1 MGVSSAIRI
10 AQQVIGMTITG
21 KWSEELK
28 YNLMQYG
35 KVNKICIFIVILLVT
50 FIAGYVVGDKQNQII
65 DNKDVVLPDT
75 TYNKVTLDS
84 IEYNIIKKD
93 STVYKLKEE
102 VKDEIEKA
110 LNADDSIAVEQF
122 KSLSTAR

>member
-1 MGVSSAIRI
+1 M
-10 AQQVIGMTITG
+10 
-21 KWSEELK
+21 E
-28 YNLMQYG
+28 
-35 KVNKICIFIVILLVT
+35 KVNKIYIFIVILLVT

-93 STVYKLKEE
+93 STIYKLKEE

>member
-1 MGVSSAIRI
+1 M
-10 AQQVIGMTITG
+10 
-21 KWSEELK
+21 E
-28 YNLMQYG
+28 
-35 KVNKICIFIVILLVT
+35 KVNKICVFIVILLVA

-75 TYNKVTLDS
+75 IYNKVTLDS

-93 STVYKLKEE
+93 STIYKLKEE

>member
-1 MGVSSAIRI
+1 M
-10 AQQVIGMTITG
+10 
-21 KWSEELK
+21 E
-28 YNLMQYG
+28 
-35 KVNKICIFIVILLVT
+35 KVNKICVFIVILLVA

-65 DNKDVVLPDT
+65 DNKYVVLPDT
-75 TYNKVTLDS
+75 TYNKATLDS

-93 STVYKLKEE
+93 STIYKLKEE

-110 LNADDSIAVEQF
+110 LNVDDSIAVEQF

>member
-1 MGVSSAIRI
+1 M
-10 AQQVIGMTITG
+10 
-21 KWSEELK
+21 E
-28 YNLMQYG
+28 
-35 KVNKICIFIVILLVT
+35 KVNKICIFIVILLIA
-50 FIAGYVVGDKQNQII
+50 FIAGYIVGDKQNQII

-75 TYNKVTLDS
+75 AYNKVTLDS

-93 STVYKLKEE
+93 STIYKLKEE

-110 LNADDSIAVEQF
+110 LNVDDSIAVEQF

>member
-1 MGVSSAIRI
+1 M
-10 AQQVIGMTITG
+10 
-21 KWSEELK
+21 E
-28 YNLMQYG
+28 

-75 TYNKVTLDS
+75 IYNKVTLDS

-93 STVYKLKEE
+93 STIYKLKEE

-110 LNADDSIAVEQF
+110 LNVDDSIAVEQF

>member
-1 MGVSSAIRI
+1 M
-10 AQQVIGMTITG
+10 
-21 KWSEELK
+21 E
-28 YNLMQYG
+28 
-35 KVNKICIFIVILLVT
+35 KVNKICVFIVILLVA

-122 KSLSTAR
+122 KYLSTAR

>member
-1 MGVSSAIRI
+1 M
-10 AQQVIGMTITG
+10 
-21 KWSEELK
+21 E
-28 YNLMQYG
+28 

-93 STVYKLKEE
+93 STIYKLKEE
-102 VKDEIEKA
+102 IKDEIEKA

>member
-1 MGVSSAIRI
+1 MEK
-10 AQQVIGMTITG
+10 M
-21 KWSEELK
+21 
-28 YNLMQYG
+28 
-35 KVNKICIFIVILLVT
+35 NKICVFIVILLVA
-50 FIAGYVVGDKQNQII
+50 FIAGYVVSDKQNQII

-75 TYNKVTLDS
+75 IYNKVTLDS

>member
-1 MGVSSAIRI
+1 M
-10 AQQVIGMTITG
+10 
-21 KWSEELK
+21 E
-28 YNLMQYG
+28 
-35 KVNKICIFIVILLVT
+35 KVNKICIFIVILLIA
-50 FIAGYVVGDKQNQII
+50 FIAGYIVGDKRNQII

-93 STVYKLKEE
+93 STIYKLKEE

>member
-1 MGVSSAIRI
+1 M
-10 AQQVIGMTITG
+10 
-21 KWSEELK
+21 E
-28 YNLMQYG
+28 
-35 KVNKICIFIVILLVT
+35 KVNKICVFIVILLVA
-50 FIAGYVVGDKQNQII
+50 FIAGYIVGDKQNQII

-93 STVYKLKEE
+93 STIYKLKEE

-110 LNADDSIAVEQF
+110 LNVDDSIAVEQF

>member
-1 MGVSSAIRI
+1 M
-10 AQQVIGMTITG
+10 
-21 KWSEELK
+21 E
-28 YNLMQYG
+28 
-35 KVNKICIFIVILLVT
+35 KVNKICIFIVILLIA

-65 DNKDVVLPDT
+65 DNKDVVLHDT

-93 STVYKLKEE
+93 STIYKLKEE

>member
-1 MGVSSAIRI
+1 M
-10 AQQVIGMTITG
+10 
-21 KWSEELK
+21 E
-28 YNLMQYG
+28 

-50 FIAGYVVGDKQNQII
+50 FIAGYVVGNKQNQII

-75 TYNKVTLDS
+75 IYNKVTLDS

-93 STVYKLKEE
+93 STIYKLKEK

>member
-1 MGVSSAIRI
+1 M
-10 AQQVIGMTITG
+10 
-21 KWSEELK
+21 E
-28 YNLMQYG
+28 
-35 KVNKICIFIVILLVT
+35 KVNKICVFIVILLVA

-93 STVYKLKEE
+93 STIYKLKEE

-110 LNADDSIAVEQF
+110 LNADYSIAVEQF

>member
-1 MGVSSAIRI
+1 M
-10 AQQVIGMTITG
+10 
-21 KWSEELK
+21 E
-28 YNLMQYG
+28 
-35 KVNKICIFIVILLVT
+35 KVNKICIFIVILLIA
-50 FIAGYVVGDKQNQII
+50 FIAGYIVGNKQNQII

-75 TYNKVTLDS
+75 AYNKVTLDS

-93 STVYKLKEE
+93 STIYKLKEE

>member
-1 MGVSSAIRI
+1 M
-10 AQQVIGMTITG
+10 
-21 KWSEELK
+21 E
-28 YNLMQYG
+28 

-50 FIAGYVVGDKQNQII
+50 FIAGYVVGNKQNQII

-75 TYNKVTLDS
+75 IYNKVTLDS

-93 STVYKLKEE
+93 STIYKLKEE

>member
-1 MGVSSAIRI
+1 MEKINGIC
-10 AQQVIGMTITG
+10 VIIV
-21 KWSEELK
+21 
-28 YNLMQYG
+28 YG
-35 KVNKICIFIVILLVT
+35 IICFCV
-50 FIAGYVVGDKQNQII
+50 GYVIGDKQNQII

-93 STVYKLKEE
+93 STIYKLKEE

-110 LNADDSIAVEQF
+110 LNADDSIAVKQF

>member
-1 MGVSSAIRI
+1 M
-10 AQQVIGMTITG
+10 
-21 KWSEELK
+21 
-28 YNLMQYG
+28 G
-35 KVNKICIFIVILLVT
+35 KVNKICVFIVILLVA

-84 IEYNIIKKD
+84 IEYNVIKKD
-93 STVYKLKEE
+93 STIYKLKEE

-110 LNADDSIAVEQF
+110 LNVDDSIAVEQF

>member
-1 MGVSSAIRI
+1 M
-10 AQQVIGMTITG
+10 
-21 KWSEELK
+21 E
-28 YNLMQYG
+28 

-110 LNADDSIAVEQF
+110 LNADDNIAVEQF

>member
-1 MGVSSAIRI
+1 MEKKNKIFICICIIILFI
-10 AQQVIGMTITG
+10 AFII
-21 KWSEELK
+21 K
-28 YNLMQYG
+28 YN
-35 KVNKICIFIVILLVT
+35 IV
-50 FIAGYVVGDKQNQII
+50 YKQNKTTNNENI
-65 DNKDVVLPDT
+65 VLTDT

-84 IEYNIIKKD
+84 IKYNIIKKD
-93 STVYKLKEE
+93 STIYKLKEE

>member
-1 MGVSSAIRI
+1 MV
-10 AQQVIGMTITG
+10 
-21 KWSEELK
+21 
-28 YNLMQYG
+28 
-35 KVNKICIFIVILLVT
+35 KVNNICIFIVILLVT

-93 STVYKLKEE
+93 STIYKLKEE

>member
-1 MGVSSAIRI
+1 M
-10 AQQVIGMTITG
+10 
-21 KWSEELK
+21 E
-28 YNLMQYG
+28 N
-35 KVNKICIFIVILLVT
+35 VNKICIFIVILLVA

-75 TYNKVTLDS
+75 IYNKVTLDS

-93 STVYKLKEE
+93 STIYKLKEE

>member
-1 MGVSSAIRI
+1 M
-10 AQQVIGMTITG
+10 
-21 KWSEELK
+21 E
-28 YNLMQYG
+28 

>member
-1 MGVSSAIRI
+1 M
-10 AQQVIGMTITG
+10 
-21 KWSEELK
+21 E
-28 YNLMQYG
+28 

-84 IEYNIIKKD
+84 IKYNIIKKD
-93 STVYKLKEE
+93 STVYNLKEE

>member
-1 MGVSSAIRI
+1 MEK
-10 AQQVIGMTITG
+10 M
-21 KWSEELK
+21 
-28 YNLMQYG
+28 
-35 KVNKICIFIVILLVT
+35 NKICVFIVILLVA

-93 STVYKLKEE
+93 STIYKLKEE

>member
-1 MGVSSAIRI
+1 M
-10 AQQVIGMTITG
+10 
-21 KWSEELK
+21 E
-28 YNLMQYG
+28 
-35 KVNKICIFIVILLVT
+35 KVNKICIFIVILLVA

-75 TYNKVTLDS
+75 IYNKVTLDS

>member
-1 MGVSSAIRI
+1 M
-10 AQQVIGMTITG
+10 
-21 KWSEELK
+21 E
-28 YNLMQYG
+28 

-50 FIAGYVVGDKQNQII
+50 FIAGYIVGDKQNQII

-75 TYNKVTLDS
+75 AYNKVTLDS

-93 STVYKLKEE
+93 STIYKLKEE

>member
-1 MGVSSAIRI
+1 M
-10 AQQVIGMTITG
+10 
-21 KWSEELK
+21 E
-28 YNLMQYG
+28 

-93 STVYKLKEE
+93 STIYKLKEE

-110 LNADDSIAVEQF
+110 LNANDSIAVEQF

>member
-1 MGVSSAIRI
+1 M
-10 AQQVIGMTITG
+10 
-21 KWSEELK
+21 E
-28 YNLMQYG
+28 
-35 KVNKICIFIVILLVT
+35 KVNKICIFIVILLVA
-50 FIAGYVVGDKQNQII
+50 FIAGYVVSDKQNQII

-75 TYNKVTLDS
+75 IYNKVTLDS

-93 STVYKLKEE
+93 STIYKLKEE
-102 VKDEIEKA
+102 IKDEIEKA

>member
-1 MGVSSAIRI
+1 M
-10 AQQVIGMTITG
+10 
-21 KWSEELK
+21 E
-28 YNLMQYG
+28 
-35 KVNKICIFIVILLVT
+35 KVNKICIFIVILLVV
-50 FIAGYVVGDKQNQII
+50 FIAGYIVGDKQNQII

-93 STVYKLKEE
+93 STIYKLKEE

>member
-1 MGVSSAIRI
+1 M
-10 AQQVIGMTITG
+10 
-21 KWSEELK
+21 E
-28 YNLMQYG
+28 
-35 KVNKICIFIVILLVT
+35 KVNKICIFIVILLVA

-75 TYNKVTLDS
+75 IYNKVTLDS

-93 STVYKLKEE
+93 STIYKLKEE

-110 LNADDSIAVEQF
+110 LNVDDSIAVEQF

>member
-1 MGVSSAIRI
+1 M
-10 AQQVIGMTITG
+10 
-21 KWSEELK
+21 E
-28 YNLMQYG
+28 

-93 STVYKLKEE
+93 STIYKLKEE

>member
-1 MGVSSAIRI
+1 M
-10 AQQVIGMTITG
+10 
-21 KWSEELK
+21 E
-28 YNLMQYG
+28 
-35 KVNKICIFIVILLVT
+35 KVNKICIFIVILLVA

-93 STVYKLKEE
+93 STIYKLKEE

-110 LNADDSIAVEQF
+110 LNVDDSIAVEQF

>member
-1 MGVSSAIRI
+1 M
-10 AQQVIGMTITG
+10 
-21 KWSEELK
+21 E
-28 YNLMQYG
+28 

-93 STVYKLKEE
+93 STVYKFKEE

>member
-1 MGVSSAIRI
+1 M
-10 AQQVIGMTITG
+10 
-21 KWSEELK
+21 E
-28 YNLMQYG
+28 
-35 KVNKICIFIVILLVT
+35 KVNKICVFIVILLVA

-75 TYNKVTLDS
+75 TYNKVALDS

-93 STVYKLKEE
+93 STIYKLKEE

-110 LNADDSIAVEQF
+110 LNVDDSIAVEQF

>member
-1 MGVSSAIRI
+1 M
-10 AQQVIGMTITG
+10 
-21 KWSEELK
+21 E
-28 YNLMQYG
+28 

-93 STVYKLKEE
+93 STIYKLKEG

>member
-1 MGVSSAIRI
+1 M
-10 AQQVIGMTITG
+10 
-21 KWSEELK
+21 E
-28 YNLMQYG
+28 
-35 KVNKICIFIVILLVT
+35 KVNKICIFIVILLIA

-93 STVYKLKEE
+93 STIYKLKEE

>member
-1 MGVSSAIRI
+1 M
-10 AQQVIGMTITG
+10 
-21 KWSEELK
+21 E
-28 YNLMQYG
+28 
-35 KVNKICIFIVILLVT
+35 KVNKICIFIVILLVA
-50 FIAGYVVGDKQNQII
+50 FIAGYVVSDKQNQII

-75 TYNKVTLDS
+75 IYNKVTLDS

-93 STVYKLKEE
+93 STIYKLKEE

-110 LNADDSIAVEQF
+110 LNVDDSIAVEQF